1 MAAIF
6 QTFSNAFSWMKMFEW
21 ILIRI
26 LLKFVPNMPK
36 LKLPI
41 GNKPALFQIMAWR
54 RVGAKPLSE
63 LMMV

>member
-1 MAAIF
+1 
-6 QTFSNAFSWMKMFEW
+6 MKMFEW

-63 LMMV
+63 PMMV